1 LIRTYIERAEA
12 LGFDSLWT
20 QENFFGAVPQ
30 LDSLELLTFAAAITQ
45 RVRLGCAVFL
55 TVLRS
60 PVPFAKS
67 LATVDQLSG
76 GRLIIGVGL
85 GRPDRAEAF
94 GFDPA
99 TRVARFTEGVRLMQ
113 ARLTEPS
120 VSFKGRFWQ
129 VDDAAME
136 PKPVQRPRPPIWFGG
151 SHTNALKRAVRLG
164 DGFIGAGSVSTAQFA
179 DQVRMLREYLAA
191 EGRDPATF
199 PLSKR
204 VYIHVDDSAQRAQ
217 TQVMDFFAAYYGP
230 GRQPPAVWGPPADC
244 VARLREVAEAGAEL
258 IVLTPLFDYANQL
271 ERLASSVVPRV
282 SAVAT

>member
-1 LIRTYIERAEA
+1 
-12 LGFDSLWT
+12 
-20 QENFFGAVPQ
+20 
-30 LDSLELLTFAAAITQ
+30 
-45 RVRLGCAVFL
+45 VFL

-67 LATVDQLSG
+67 LATLDQLSG

-99 TRVARFTEGVRLMQ
+99 TRVARFTEGVRLMKTL
-113 ARLTEPS
+113 LTDRK

-129 VDDAAME
+129 LDDATFE
-136 PKPVQRPRPPIWFGG
+136 PKPVQKPHPPIWFGG
-151 SHTNALKRAVRLG
+151 SHPNALRRAVRLG

-179 DQVRMLREYLAA
+179 DQVRILRELLAA

-204 VYIHVDDSAQRAQ
+204 VYIHVDDDARRAE
-217 TQVMDFFAAYYGP
+217 THVMDWFAAYYGP
-230 GRQPPAVWGPPADC
+230 GRQPPAVWGPPDEC
-244 VARLREVAEAGAEL
+244 VARLREVADAGAEL

-271 ERLASSVVPRV
+271 ERLASSVVPHL